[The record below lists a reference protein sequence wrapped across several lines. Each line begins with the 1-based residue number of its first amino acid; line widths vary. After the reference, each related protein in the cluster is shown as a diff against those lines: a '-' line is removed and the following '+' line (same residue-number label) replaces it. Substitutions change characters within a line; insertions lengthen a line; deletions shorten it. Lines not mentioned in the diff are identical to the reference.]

1 MKNAIIIQLVLHN
14 YTCITPTHSHMQ
26 SGGIC
31 WNKNNPK
38 GCRDYKVQYICP
50 KYTVPTCNNGAE
62 QLTVQDEEL
71 IAEVENYQTGDYD
84 PEVVSN
90 DEEVGQES
98 PEGKSLVEEML
109 MQELLHT
116 LTQ

>member
-1 MKNAIIIQLVLHN
+1 
-14 YTCITPTHSHMQ
+14 MQ